1 MLFRSLEQAGDLEH
15 LNLHSMQLSGTLPP
29 EWGRLK
35 HLEKLSLYGNK
46 ISGSLPIGF
55 LERMQDL
62 KSCELTKATTDALE
76 WNTNQFYCAA
86 DVHETFASYPAA
98 CVPLQYQ
105 ICAADYWIA
114 QLAGAA
120 VGTLL
125 VLGLLVFCAKKARD
139 NYIRKRSKLLN
150 EVTSTSATVLSDLS
164 DRKAGAPVVIV
175 DGKSM
180 GLAKAT
186 DSSDPR
192 HCDE

>member
-1 MLFRSLEQAGDLEH
+1 VHFGKCVGISGTIPQTIAGLTRVDYIDLESTKAYH
-15 LNLHSMQLSGTLPP
+15 PQPAP
-29 EWGRLK
+29 
-35 HLEKLSLYGNK
+35 
-46 ISGSLPIGF
+46 LPIGL
-55 LERMQDL
+55 LERMRDL
-62 KSCELTKATTDALE
+62 VSCELTKATTDALE
-76 WNTNQFYCAA
+76 WNTNHFYCAA